1 MGSINQSRI
10 TTASGET
17 DEPSNLMMMMM
28 MANGSN
34 IEHTT
39 AYGEADE
46 HATAYGETD
55 EHATAYGEA
64 DDHNRPMT
72 TPGRDEDTVRLIS
85 TKTVLN
91 IGTLNTQTPAKPG
104 KMDLLLRELDQY
116 KWHLFRTHLWVPYY
130 QAQVTPGHPPGVPL
144 KLRGQGNQPST
155 LPLQPCTQSF
165 APSSCSNG
173 KHHPKL

>member
-1 MGSINQSRI
+1 MGSTNQSRI

-17 DEPSNLMMMMM
+17 DKPSNLMMMMM

-64 DDHNRPMT
+64 GKPT
-72 TPGRDEDTVRLIS
+72 II
-85 TKTVLN
+85 
-91 IGTLNTQTPAKPG
+91 IGL
-104 KMDLLLRELDQY
+104 
-116 KWHLFRTHLWVPYY
+116 
-130 QAQVTPGHPPGVPL
+130 
-144 KLRGQGNQPST
+144 
-155 LPLQPCTQSF
+155 
-165 APSSCSNG
+165 
-173 KHHPKL
+173 